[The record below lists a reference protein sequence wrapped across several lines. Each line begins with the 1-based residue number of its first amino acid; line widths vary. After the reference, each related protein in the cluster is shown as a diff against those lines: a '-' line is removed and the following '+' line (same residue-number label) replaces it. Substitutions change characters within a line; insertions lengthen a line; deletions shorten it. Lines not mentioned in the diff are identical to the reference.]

1 MSNPDRQ
8 NSSSSQEKRS
18 LSEQLSSI
26 GARINRALST
36 GRGRST
42 ERPAR
47 EFDNESLASTTMTM
61 VSAEGAIA
69 ERSVSRG
76 RQGPRHSS
84 GRGGI
89 GNIVSSSVP
98 EDVAVEHSSSPIRGR
113 ETARPSGLPTGT
125 PFSSSGRGGVGNIRA
140 PSQEQFDSD
149 AITLVPTR
157 SSDTPSFGR
166 SPSQTSPP
174 RNVLSTGRG
183 GIGNIKRNPTSDS
196 NSHRY

>member
-47 EFDNESLASTTMTM
+47 EFDNESLA
-61 VSAEGAIA
+61 I
-69 ERSVSRG
+69 SRG

-196 NSHRY
+196 NSHSHATDNAEQNARD